1 MIRLIAVFI
10 VAFGLGAYA
19 SLHVLTDYVVS
30 IKDSHK
36 AAVRQGFETYKY
48 ANTDDLAPLIKT
60 SNLLAR
66 YSACELE
73 GDEGDAIALTLSMN
87 AISFGM
93 LSKQASDLDQ
103 DTFRTGLMM
112 YGKLKDNEKASA
124 QLTEILTS
132 YCKDSLR
139 YLYDCEKL
147 SNLLGEEW
155 DTQWED
161 LKPEC
166 T

>member
-93 LSKQASDLDQ
+93 LSKQAS
-103 DTFRTGLMM
+103 
-112 YGKLKDNEKASA
+112 A

>member
-19 SLHVLTDYVVS
+19 SLHVLTDYVMK

-36 AAVRQGFETYKY
+36 AVVRQGFETYKY
-48 ANTDDLAPLIKT
+48 ANTKDLTPLIKT

-73 GDEGDAIALTLSMN
+73 GEEGDAIALTLSVN
-87 AISFGM
+87 AISLGM
-93 LSKQASDLDQ
+93 LSKQTSDLDQ
-103 DTFRTGLMM
+103 DTFKTGLLMF
-112 YGKLKDNEKASA
+112 GKLKDNEKAFS
-124 QLTEILTS
+124 QLTEVLTS
-132 YCKDSLR
+132 YCKESLH

-147 SNLLGEEW
+147 SNLLGEER
-155 DTQWED
+155 DKQLEE
-161 LKPEC
+161 LKPKC

>member
-19 SLHVLTDYVVS
+19 SLHLLTDYVES
-30 IKDSHK
+30 IKNSHK
-36 AAVRQGFETYKY
+36 AAVRQGFEVYKY

-73 GDEGDAIALTLSMN
+73 GDEGDAIALTLSVN

-93 LSKQASDLDQ
+93 LSKQASDLSQ

-124 QLTEILTS
+124 QLTEILTA
-132 YCKDSLR
+132 YCEDSLR

-155 DTQWED
+155 DTQWDE